1 MTVEE
6 IRKLTDEEIKTKIS
20 ETKKELFNL
29 RLKNSTGQLEKPS
42 DIRNAKKSIARM
54 LTVLRER
61 ELNNGGAK

>member
-1 MTVEE
+1 MKVEE

-20 ETKKELFNL
+20 ETKKELFNM

-42 DIRNAKKSIARM
+42 DMRNAKKSIARM

>member
-1 MTVEE
+1 MKVEE
-6 IRKLTDEEIKTKIS
+6 IRKLTDEEIKAKIS
-20 ETKKELFNL
+20 ETKKELFNM

-42 DIRNAKKSIARM
+42 DMRNAKKSIARM